1 MLPTA
6 ILAVRASF
14 AVLAALAGTGVGPVL
29 PAAAERAPAPEL
41 RAGAWINSEPLKM
54 TELRGRVVLV
64 EFWTFACWN
73 CQNVEP
79 HVKAWHDRYAEQG
92 LVVVGV
98 HTPELPWERD
108 LGNVRRYVA
117 ENDIH
122 YPVAV
127 DNEFATWRAYGN
139 RYWPT
144 IYLVDKR
151 GDLRY
156 RKIGEG
162 DYAQTENAIR
172 RLLSEPGPNR
182 PAGSHPGSGGG
193 RGIAVAAG
201 PPEDERE
208 RASIGLLGDSP
219 VDWERHWTEQR
230 FGGREPTRYAV
241 GGESGGLV
249 LRGHS
254 AASASAVWRALDL
267 DDLEPGRLSWRWK
280 VERSLP
286 GNDDERVAS
295 GDDYA
300 ARVFVF
306 FGPGAFSSRTRALCY
321 VWASHEPVGSVY
333 PSPYAER
340 VSTFVLESGDARA
353 GEWVS
358 ETRSVVAD
366 YRRAFGSEPPEVG
379 GVAFMVDSDDTGL
392 EATAWLDRMAFEADT
407 ASPPKEKR

>member
-1 MLPTA
+1 MIPTA
-6 ILAVRASF
+6 VLAVRASF
-14 AVLAALAGTGVGPVL
+14 AVLASLAGTGAGPVV

-162 DYAQTENAIR
+162 DYAETENAIR

-182 PAGSHPGSGGG
+182 PAGSHPGSGG
-193 RGIAVAAG
+193 AK
-201 PPEDERE
+201 
-208 RASIGLLGDSP
+208 
-219 VDWERHWTEQR
+219 
-230 FGGREPTRYAV
+230 
-241 GGESGGLV
+241 V
-249 LRGHS
+249 LRGHHS
-254 AASASAVWRALDL
+254 T
-267 DDLEPGRLSWRWK
+267 P
-280 VERSLP
+280 
-286 GNDDERVAS
+286 
-295 GDDYA
+295 
-300 ARVFVF
+300 AR
-306 FGPGAFSSRTRALCY
+306 R
-321 VWASHEPVGSVY
+321 
-333 PSPYAER
+333 
-340 VSTFVLESGDARA
+340 
-353 GEWVS
+353 
-358 ETRSVVAD
+358 
-366 YRRAFGSEPPEVG
+366 
-379 GVAFMVDSDDTGL
+379 
-392 EATAWLDRMAFEADT
+392 
-407 ASPPKEKR
+407 